1 MLACLFGSFLYIDG
15 LLVLMCP
22 VRPDLCCVLSDHY
35 TRLFHYD
42 RFWLM
47 FTHTCRKILYSDSP
61 IRSIVLNFV
70 FKIHFNLKKALKC
83 TILTI
88 NWHDDFYKILQK
100 NPLKWHRFHHI
111 CKSNATM
118 QLSWFIR
125 NSNVL
130 YLCRFR
136 RRCIIIITFSY
147 VQSMNNV
154 ETRLL
159 RPYKTL

>member
-22 VRPDLCCVLSDHY
+22 VRPDLFCVLSDHY

-47 FTHTCRKILYSDSP
+47 FTHTCRKILYSDSL
-61 IRSIVLNFV
+61 IRSIVLTFV
-70 FKIHFNLKKALKC
+70 FKIHFYLKKALKC

-100 NPLKWHRFHHI
+100 K
-111 CKSNATM
+111 
-118 QLSWFIR
+118 LSWFIR

-147 VQSMNNV
+147 VQGMNNV
-154 ETRLL
+154 ETRLF

>member
-1 MLACLFGSFLYIDG
+1 MWFNCCARLLVLFFLYIDG

-61 IRSIVLNFV
+61 IRSIVLTFV

-100 NPLKWHRFHHI
+100 KTIIMASVSSHLQVKCNFHG
-111 CKSNATM
+111 
-118 QLSWFIR
+118 LS
-125 NSNVL
+125 
-130 YLCRFR
+130 
-136 RRCIIIITFSY
+136 
-147 VQSMNNV
+147 
-154 ETRLL
+154 ETAMCCFCVDSEEDA
-159 RPYKTL
+159 

>member
-1 MLACLFGSFLYIDG
+1 
-15 LLVLMCP
+15 MCP

-42 RFWLM
+42 RLWLM

-61 IRSIVLNFV
+61 IRSIVLTFV

-88 NWHDDFYKILQK
+88 NWHDDFYQIFKKKPIKMASVSSHLQVK
-100 NPLKWHRFHHI
+100 CNFHG
-111 CKSNATM
+111 
-118 QLSWFIR
+118 
-125 NSNVL
+125 NVL

-147 VQSMNNV
+147 VQGMNNV
-154 ETRLL
+154 ERRLF